1 MANDFTM
8 ESIFLRIFQMYTHQF
23 ELSPT
28 NAYMVQQRNSLS
40 IHREGKE
47 IQ

>member
-8 ESIFLRIFQMYTHQF
+8 ESNLLRIFEMYTHQF

-47 IQ
+47 I